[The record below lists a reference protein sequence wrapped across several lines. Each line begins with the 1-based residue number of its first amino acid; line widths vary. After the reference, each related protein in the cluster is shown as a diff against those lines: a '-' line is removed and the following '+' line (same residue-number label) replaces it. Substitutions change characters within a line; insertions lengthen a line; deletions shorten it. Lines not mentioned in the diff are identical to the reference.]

1 MCLIA
6 RYSICKFKEEM
17 HIHACKILENLI
29 QKICRSKNIVR
40 RETMKT
46 YILASICIDKK
57 NLKNFGNNEESRGM
71 EWTAGIPDVKYRKYN
86 KDEEFISNVN
96 TRKENFSEAI
106 RKLIYEDG
114 HRYYAKSIKELNP
127 ITNDKGDQLTVSGVQ
142 VLFAE
147 KSICVDEIV
156 PGLAVFEVHKKEES
170 MEGPVQIE
178 DKNIYEYLVEEKII
192 PMGGFMENGTNNDL
206 MAQMWSRNIKPFIY
220 RLIVIDKFESLSTS
234 RPIDYTG
241 NEENNFWC
249 KMHYYATGKKPS
261 ESIQHKWNTE
271 SPSALRMLGKGDWC
285 FYARS
290 QGICYYTP
298 DINGDNYKHKPI
310 CFQGY
315 AESFHLDAVIL
326 SILKIILVNYYINQI
341 QEYVALNDSDAI
353 KKINNNIN
361 RMYIMYDMGRTYP
374 RGGLHYIAMEEV
386 EDALHFQDNVKI
398 LVESTK
404 RVEEINSSQRQEES
418 AKRQE
423 DLSISQEKLAKSQE
437 KLAQI
442 ALYVALGMII
452 PGLVSF
458 LNDGSSVFKDMG
470 NPNPLLSAVISLVG
484 IIFVIVIVVRCYLS
498 YKKIERKNK

>member
-1 MCLIA
+1 VCLIA
-6 RYSICKFKEEM
+6 RYSTCKFKEEM

-57 NLKNFGNNEESRGM
+57 NLKNFGNNEERRGM

-156 PGLAVFEVHKKEES
+156 PGLAVFEVYKKEGL
-170 MEGPVQIE
+170 MEGPLQIE
-178 DKNIYEYLVEEKII
+178 DKNIYAYLVKENII
-192 PMGGFMENGTNNDL
+192 PIDDFTENGANNDL
-206 MAQMWSRNIKPFIY
+206 MTQMWSYNIKPFIY
-220 RLIVIDKFESLSTS
+220 RLSVIDKFKSLSIS
-234 RPIDYTG
+234 KPGNYTG
-241 NEENNFWC
+241 DEKKNFWHE
-249 KMHYYATGKKPS
+249 MHYYATGKKPS
-261 ESIQHKWNTE
+261 EYVRSKWETE
-271 SPSALRMLGKGDWC
+271 NPSALSMPGKGDWC

-298 DINGDNYKHKPI
+298 DINRDNYKHTPI

-315 AESFHLDAVIL
+315 AESFHLDAVML
-326 SILKIILVNYYINQI
+326 SILKIILVSYCTNQI
-341 QEYVALNDSDAI
+341 QEYVVTNDSDAI

-374 RGGLHYIAMEEV
+374 RGGQHYIAMEKI

-423 DLSISQEKLAKSQE
+423 DLAISQEKLAKSQE
-437 KLAQI
+437 KLAKN
-442 ALYVALGMII
+442 ALYVAIVMII
-452 PGLVSF
+452 PGVLSSI
-458 LNDGSSVFKDMG
+458 NDITEIANNINKIYRAVLWLVFK
-470 NPNPLLSAVISLVG
+470 L
-484 IIFVIVIVVRCYLS
+484 
-498 YKKIERKNK
+498 